1 MSHHV
6 SAAEAQY
13 QYDDGEYHGCSVGS
27 VLNILLRGAQLEE
40 HAQWEGSCL
49 LVQSMR
55 NMIGESCRKH
65 QHTSSVISC
74 SMPGCFS
81 SAFTRV
87 SPREM
92 LISSFSVRVT
102 LIGAYASSRCSS
114 TKSMLFTVLSVP
126 DGNTLILSPDG

>member
-6 SAAEAQY
+6 SAAETQH

-65 QHTSSVISC
+65 HSGTIADGSTDSCGIVFATSSIERMSIYWLNIG
-74 SMPGCFS
+74 SDLINSPTAMMI
-81 SAFTRV
+81 TRNLEAMV
-87 SPREM
+87 KRNITCP
-92 LISSFSVRVT
+92 
-102 LIGAYASSRCSS
+102 A
-114 TKSMLFTVLSVP
+114 
-126 DGNTLILSPDG
+126 ILSFAIL